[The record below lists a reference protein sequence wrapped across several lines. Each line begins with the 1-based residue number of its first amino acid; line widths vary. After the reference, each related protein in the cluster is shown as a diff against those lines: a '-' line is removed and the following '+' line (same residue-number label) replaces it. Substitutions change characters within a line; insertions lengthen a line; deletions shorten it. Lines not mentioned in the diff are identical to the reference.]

1 MSNLLYTLYD
11 LLYLLLLVW
20 GARLWLTTPRL
31 STALLL
37 AVIFG
42 VFYDNL
48 ILALGN
54 VLGEGDLLRALSLP
68 RFVLH
73 QLVLPWLILAM
84 VELAQQAG
92 QGWVQPRRTF
102 WVGVLLSALVMLA
115 GIATRLATLTLTPTV
130 MDGVVRYVAVGVS
143 GPSIVSIVSIGFA
156 GIVGLGF
163 WRTNHWPWITVA
175 VVLAFIGE
183 SIPDEAWRRAAGSAF
198 KVVLMAVLL
207 LTQQRIDNHQLGQ
220 RLPASG

>member
-1 MSNLLYTLYD
+1 LSNLLYTLYD

-20 GARLWLTTPRL
+20 GVRLWLITPRL

-37 AVIFG
+37 AVTFG

-54 VLGEGDLLRALSLP
+54 ALGAGDLLWALSLP

-84 VELAQQAG
+84 VELARLAG
-92 QGWVQPRRTF
+92 QGWAQPRRAF
-102 WVGVLLSALVMLA
+102 WGGMLLSVLVMLA
-115 GIATRLATLTLTPTV
+115 GIFTRLTTLTLAPAV
-130 MDGVVRYVAVGVS
+130 MDGVTRYVAEGVS
-143 GPSIVSIVSIGFA
+143 GPPIVSIVSIGFA
-156 GIVGLGF
+156 GVVGIGF
-163 WRTNHWPWITVA
+163 WRANHWPWITVA

-183 SIPDEAWRRAAGSAF
+183 SLPDEAWRRAIGSAF
-198 KVVLMAVLL
+198 EVVLMAVLL
-207 LTQQRIDNHQLGQ
+207 LTQQRIDNHQFGR
-220 RLPASG
+220 RLRARA